1 MCIYIYVHHV
11 HILYT
16 YIHLYIFTY
25 IHNTNIYIY
34 IYTDYLQRYHN
45 AISDLSKG
53 ALHRGVELFH
63 AHLGLCRRWSGAE
76 SAGLS
81 MGQEDG
87 IWAEF
92 SCDFMR
98 Y

>member
-25 IHNTNIYIY
+25 IHNTNIY